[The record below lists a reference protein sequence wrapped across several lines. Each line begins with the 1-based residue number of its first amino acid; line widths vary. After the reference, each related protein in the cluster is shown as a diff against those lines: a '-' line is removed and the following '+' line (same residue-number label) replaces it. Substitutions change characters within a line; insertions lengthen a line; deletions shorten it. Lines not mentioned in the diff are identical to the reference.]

1 MRADQAII
9 KTQKEFGLDSNS
21 LQMRLIKN
29 CYIAF
34 EADLGELTLDE
45 SVKSKLSRWQ
55 GNFSA
60 ISWSKESLFLKL
72 LLFSLDI

>member
-21 LQMRLIKN
+21 LQMRVIKN

-45 SVKSKLSRWQ
+45 SVKSKLSR
-55 GNFSA
+55 
-60 ISWSKESLFLKL
+60 
-72 LLFSLDI
+72 